1 VVQKEWGCL
10 GIHHKKHKRTKDTNI
25 LCFLSFCGFCG
36 EFRNQQSNMSY
47 SYKITGTHQIKLN
60 EFDPEDDA
68 GLDRNEGE
76 EKLKALSAELT
87 RLQELLYAAN
97 DSAVLVVLQ
106 GRDTSGKDG
115 TIKAVMGPLNS
126 LGCTVA
132 SFKVP
137 TEKELAHD
145 FLWRIHRQTP
155 GRGEIAIFN
164 RSHYE
169 DVLVARVHKLVPDKK
184 WRARYVQINNFEKLL
199 ADNGTI
205 ILKFY
210 LHISKKEQEERLLER
225 EQERE
230 KYWKLSVGDWMEREH
245 WNDYTRAYED
255 AINRCSTPYAPWYIV
270 PANKKWF
277 RNLAVAEALVNAL
290 KPLQNG
296 WRQKLETIG
305 SAEKAEIEAYRRRLK
320 VPKK

>member
-1 VVQKEWGCL
+1 
-10 GIHHKKHKRTKDTNI
+10 
-25 LCFLSFCGFCG
+25 
-36 EFRNQQSNMSY
+36 MSY
-47 SYKITGTHQIKLN
+47 AHKITGTHPIKLN
-60 EFDPEDDA
+60 DFDPDDNA
-68 GLDRNEGE
+68 GLDREDGE
-76 EKLKALSAELT
+76 EKFRALSEELS
-87 RLQELLYAAN
+87 RLQELLYAAS
-97 DSAVLVVLQ
+97 DSSVLIILQ

-126 LGCTVA
+126 LGCNVA

-145 FLWRIHRQTP
+145 FLWRIHQQTP

-169 DVLVARVHKLVPDKK
+169 DVLVVRVHKSVPDKI

-199 ADNGTI
+199 ADSNTI

-225 EQERE
+225 EQDRD
-230 KYWKLSVGDWMEREH
+230 KYWKLSVSDWKERQH

-255 AINRCSTPYAPWYIV
+255 AINRCSTPSAPWHIV

-277 RNLAVAEALVNAL
+277 RNLAVAEAVVNAL
-290 KPLQNG
+290 KPLQHG
-296 WRQKLETIG
+296 WRQKLEAIG
-305 SAEKAEIEAYRRRLK
+305 KEEKAGIEAFRRQLK
-320 VPKK
+320 VSKK